1 MIQFFDLAG
10 ARDDQR
16 LSPYCWRTRLALEH
30 KGLSYDAIAWRFTEK
45 DLIAFT
51 GQGACPVIVDN
62 GKAVHDSW
70 AIMEYLEA
78 TYPAHPF
85 FDSPQA
91 KAHALFIKHWTE
103 QVLHVGLTKQ
113 VVLDVHDMLADRD
126 KPHFRSTREQRL
138 GMTLEAFSADRDAVL
153 PAFRAA
159 LSPLRTPCRKSLL
172 SAASGR
178 LTPIISSL
186 AGSNGRGQL
195 RARCARTE
203 RSDLRLARVNAGP
216 VRRPPGQDAGAR
228 RGFREV
234 TFAQPI

>member
-1 MIQFFDLAG
+1 MIQFYDLAG

-159 LSPLRTPCRKSLL
+159 LSPLRTTLQKIPFV
-172 SAASGR
+172 SG
-178 LTPIISSL
+178 
-186 AGSNGRGQL
+186 
-195 RARCARTE
+195 E
-203 RSDLRLARVNAGP
+203 RPSYADYIVFGGFQWARVSSERDVLEPSDPIYAWRELMLGLFGGLP
-216 VRRPPGQDAGAR
+216 AKTPARGA
-228 RGFREV
+228 V
-234 TFAQPI
+234 FAK